1 WLHLFDVAAPL
12 TREED
17 ALLDKL
23 LEYGP
28 ARAPRDLSG
37 VELFVV
43 PRIGTIS
50 PRSSKATDIARICG
64 LTQVRRLERG
74 RRIVLDVPAG
84 LDLGPLLP
92 LLHDRMTESV
102 LTSADALAA
111 VFEREEP
118 RPKTTIPV
126 LAEGRAA
133 LEDA

>member
-1 WLHLFDVAAPL
+1 GRPALSSGRRAKLLSDLRRVHPEVRDVEVEWLHLFDVAAPL

-50 PRSSKATDIARICG
+50 PWSSKATDIARICG

-74 RRIVLDVPAG
+74 RRI
-84 LDLGPLLP
+84 
-92 LLHDRMTESV
+92 
-102 LTSADALAA
+102 
-111 VFEREEP
+111 
-118 RPKTTIPV
+118 
-126 LAEGRAA
+126 
-133 LEDA
+133 